1 MQRCEICVF
10 WPNFWGGSVLKLLI
24 CGDNLLICAVKWI
37 FFANF
42 AVAKLYAAQK
52 ALLTTKTNSMNEI
65 KKALFI
71 SQEITPYLAANAHSR
86 FGRALP
92 EAIIAKGIEVR
103 TFMPRYGCINERRNQ
118 LHEVIRL
125 SGLNIVIDD
134 TNHPL
139 LIKVATLQPSR
150 MQVYF
155 IDNDD
160 YFEGHG
166 AEELETVTNAEE
178 NDERSI
184 FYVRGVIETAR
195 KLRWAPEV
203 VHCTGWISA
212 VAPLYLKHMY
222 GEDPTFVNT
231 KVVFSLFDCPFE
243 GELDKRMA
251 EKLQQDGFSAEDVKS
266 VADGVTYESLCRLAM
281 DHADAIVIS
290 SGNVPASLVE
300 YARSAGKPLL
310 EVPECD
316 NLGDV
321 YMDFYKSL

>member
-1 MQRCEICVF
+1 MLTLQLQR
-10 WPNFWGGSVLKLLI
+10 
-24 CGDNLLICAVKWI
+24 
-37 FFANF
+37 
-42 AVAKLYAAQK
+42 YAAW
-52 ALLTTKTNSMNEI
+52 KTLFTPNYPSMNDI

-71 SQEITPYLAANAHSR
+71 SQEITPYLAENAQSR

-125 SGLNIVIDD
+125 SGLNIAIDD

-139 LIKVATLQPSR
+139 MIKVATLQPSR

-166 AEELETVTNAEE
+166 AEELETVTLAHE

-243 GELDKRMA
+243 GALDPRMA
-251 EKLQQDGFSAEDVKS
+251 AKLMQDGFSADEVKAVS
-266 VADGVTYESLCRLAM
+266 EEVTYENLCRLAI
-281 DHADAIVIS
+281 DHSDAIVIS
-290 SGNVPASLVE
+290 SSNIPESLVE
-300 YARSAGKPLL
+300 YARASGKPMLDAA
-310 EVPECD
+310 ECD
-316 NLGDV
+316 TYGDT
-321 YMDFYKSL
+321 YLDFYKSL

>member
-1 MQRCEICVF
+1 
-10 WPNFWGGSVLKLLI
+10 
-24 CGDNLLICAVKWI
+24 
-37 FFANF
+37 
-42 AVAKLYAAQK
+42 
-52 ALLTTKTNSMNEI
+52 MNEI

-71 SQEITPYLAANAHSR
+71 SQEITPYLSANAQSR

-139 LIKVATLQPSR
+139 MIKVATLQPSR

-160 YFEGHG
+160 YFMGHG
-166 AEELETVTNAEE
+166 AEELETVTLAHE

-212 VAPLYLKHMY
+212 VAPLYLKHVY

-251 EKLQQDGFSAEDVKS
+251 EKLMQDGFSAEQVQS
-266 VADGVTYESLCRLAM
+266 VAEGVTYESLCKLAM

-290 SGNVPASLVE
+290 SENIPAELVE
-300 YARSAGKPLL
+300 YARGTGKPLL
-310 EVPECD
+310 DASTCETY
-316 NLGDV
+316 GDT
-321 YMDFYKSL
+321 YLEFYKSL